1 MGKRKLPPQNW
12 KVQLEAVYRSDR
24 DERIS
29 KAYQLALPEVV
40 SKPNKKIREKENQN
54 DIQHC
59 DLRTGLQ

>member
-1 MGKRKLPPQNW
+1 MGKGKLPPQNW

-40 SKPNKKIREKENQN
+40 SKPNKKVTERENQN
-54 DIQHC
+54 DTQYRY
-59 DLRTGLQ
+59 LRTGLK